1 MDEFIEKPKKDKV
14 IAALLSWFLGM
25 FGAHKF
31 YLGQIGAGVGYLI
44 ATFTIVGM
52 LFTGIA
58 TLIDFIS
65 LLVMSKQEF
74 DRKYNPE
81 HYFAEKMGG
90 QQLPMFNQGGD
101 LKDVAD
107 EILKLDGL
115 FKSGVIT
122 FEEFEKRKAKL
133 LA

>member
-1 MDEFIEKPKKDKV
+1 MDEIIEKPKKDKIV
-14 IAALLSWFLGM
+14 AALLSWFLGL
-25 FGAHKF
+25 FGVHKF
-31 YLGQIGAGVGYLI
+31 YLGQTGAGIGYLI
-44 ATFTIVGM
+44 ATCTIVGM

-58 TLIDFIS
+58 SIVDFFS
-65 LLVMSKQEF
+65 LLLMSKQDF

-81 HYFAEKMGG
+81 HYFAEKLG
-90 QQLPMFNQGGD
+90 QTYLFGSPTGEV
-101 LKDVAD
+101 KDVAD